1 MTKFLPVLMLT
12 LALAGCVST
21 PQPDTEAITRHDELK
36 QRLENMEASL
46 AGRFEASCDARLA
59 ELGTEIKKFEQV
71 KETTKVVERCTT
83 KPVAVPVT
91 SNKLLMG
98 EIEKVVFVKEDLTLT
113 ARIDTGADTSSLGV
127 FRLQPFERNGDDWIR
142 FSLSAKKD
150 AQTYEY
156 PVFDLVRV
164 KASNSI
170 TEERYEVKLDIRLG
184 GKLYRRQL
192 FNLSD
197 RTNLDY
203 QVLIGRSFLRDIAV
217 VDVSRKLLLGVK

>member
-1 MTKFLPVLMLT
+1 MTKFLTVLMLT
-12 LALAGCVST
+12 LTLAACVTT

-36 QRLENMEASL
+36 QRLENVEANL
-46 AGRFEASCDARLA
+46 AGKFEASCDARLT
-59 ELGTEIKKFEQV
+59 ELGEQIKKFEQV

-83 KPVAVPVT
+83 KPAVVPVNP
-91 SNKLLMG
+91 SKLLMG
-98 EIEKVVFVKEDLTLT
+98 EIERVTLAKEDLTIT

-127 FRLQPFERNGDDWIR
+127 YRLQPFERNGDDWIR
-142 FSLSAKKD
+142 FSLSKKKD
-150 AQTYEY
+150 AKTYEY
-156 PVFDLVRV
+156 PVFDQVRV

-170 TEERYEVKLDIRLG
+170 TEERYEIKLDIRLG
-184 GKLYRRQL
+184 GKLYRKQL

-217 VDVSRKLLLGVK
+217 VDVSSKLLLGAK